1 MSCKKYTLTNTGTTF
16 FYFNYRKCSEADFQ
30 YQIKLKPGQTRNIW
44 LIDGTFSSPP
54 GLNIEIKNQ
63 GVFPI
68 TPSNSQP
75 APTSTPTPTPSSTPA
90 VTSTPTPSVTT
101 SVTPTNTNTPTNTS
115 TVAETPTVTPTNTNT
130 PSITPTN
137 TNTPTPTKT
146 PCIQTGTTHQGGIVA
161 YVVNNNCNGIIFSTQ
176 TITGGTWNQ
185 TGYSVTTYSAL
196 FSGTTNTNN
205 INAFGYL
212 DPNNIANQA
221 LNLNISG
228 YTDWVVPSH
237 FDLIEV
243 MKTNIAGSFGIPD
256 GQYWS
261 STQWDV
267 NNAIYIQL
275 SAGTY
280 STTYGLKTST
290 KAVIPIRYF

>member
-1 MSCKKYTLTNTGTTF
+1 MNCKKYTLTNTGSTF
-16 FYFNYRKCSEADFQ
+16 FYFNYRKCGEAEFQ
-30 YQIKLKPGQTRNIW
+30 YQIKLKPGQRRNIW
-44 LIDGTFSSPP
+44 LIDGTFSSPL
-54 GLNIEIKNQ
+54 GVNIEIKNQ

-75 APTSTPTPTPSSTPA
+75 APSSTPTPTPSSTPV
-90 VTSTPTPSVTT
+90 VTLTPTPSITPSNTASSNVTP
-101 SVTPTNTNTPTNTS
+101 SVTPTNT
-115 TVAETPTVTPTNTNT
+115 VT

-137 TNTPTPTKT
+137 TTTPSLTPTNTSTPTPTKT
-146 PCIQTGTTHQGGIVA
+146 PCIQTGTTYQGGIVG
-161 YVVNNNCNGIIFSTQ
+161 YVNNNCNGIIFSTQ
-176 TITGGTWNQ
+176 TVTGGTWNQ

-212 DPNNIANQA
+212 DPNNIANQT

-228 YTDWVVPSH
+228 YTDWVIPSH
-237 FDLIEV
+237 LDLIEV
-243 MKTNIAGSFGIPD
+243 MKTITSGSFGIPD

-267 NNAIYIQL
+267 NNALYVQL
-275 SAGTY
+275 SGATY
-280 STTYGLKTST
+280 STTYGLKTGT